1 MFRSNSSDEEQALAN
16 RLRREATACRPEFSE
31 TLHRQ
36 LCRTVRRCE
45 AAQSVA
51 DPISASPRLLRYGI
65 PAAIVAAGVL
75 IATVVAWQTIRDDHT
90 PDRVMNPS
98 LADAGVAVGP
108 PATAAPTPAEL
119 EMVGNLAARTTEQI
133 GILVE
138 SAGTQRHWAFLD
150 QNAKL
155 AMEALNDRVPLDAVA
170 SLVFADVSSDS
181 RRESP
186 DQ

>member
-1 MFRSNSSDEEQALAN
+1 MFRSNSSGEEQVLAD
-16 RLRREATACRPEFSE
+16 RLRREAAACRPEFSE

-36 LCRTVRRCE
+36 LCRTVRRCD
-45 AAQSVA
+45 ATQSVA
-51 DPISASPRLLRYGI
+51 DPISASPRLLRYWI
-65 PAAIVAAGVL
+65 PTTIAAAGVL
-75 IATVVAWQTIRDDHT
+75 IATVVAWQTLRDDRT
-90 PDRVMNPS
+90 TNRVMNPS

-108 PATAAPTPAEL
+108 PTTAAPTPTEL
-119 EMVGNLAARTTEQI
+119 EMVGDLAARTTEQI

-138 SAGTQRHWAFLD
+138 STVTQRHWAFLD
-150 QNAKL
+150 QNARL
-155 AMEALNDRVPLDAVA
+155 ALEALNDRVPLGAVA